1 MCRSGWSHLRG
12 ERADSSRQ
20 SPSVETEDDPGDQ
33 RKGKDRRAELRRHY
47 GEGNAASH
55 QLADQPAAPHIE
67 EDRQRGEEPVH
78 PIVAEEDAAVEQV
91 EREEGNRPQ
100 RHPLTDR
107 LGRKE
112 IIEQS
117 ERERRDR
124 KSTRLNSSH

>member
-12 ERADSSRQ
+12 ERAGSSLQ

-78 PIVAEEDAAVEQV
+78 PIVAEEDAARSEEHTSELQSLMRISYAVFCLKKKKKTQQPRCEQ
-91 EREEGNRPQ
+91 
-100 RHPLTDR
+100 T
-107 LGRKE
+107 
-112 IIEQS
+112 
-117 ERERRDR
+117 
-124 KSTRLNSSH
+124 TM

>member
-12 ERADSSRQ
+12 ERAGSSLQ

-78 PIVAEEDAAVEQV
+78 PIVAEEDEAVEQV
-91 EREEGNRPQ
+91 EREDGNRPQ
-100 RHPLTDR
+100 GQRLTTR
-107 LGRKE
+107 MASPQ
-112 IIEQS
+112 II
-117 ERERRDR
+117 
-124 KSTRLNSSH
+124 